1 MLVIVPDNQLSLAI
15 GKRGQNARLAAK
27 LTGLHVDIK
36 SEGEVEEERRVA
48 EEELA
53 HGREALAEF
62 PGVGPQLIERLVEH
76 GLFSPARIV
85 HAGLEALEA
94 VPGLGEKKAVG
105 ILSAAE
111 QWIEQHPPVEA
122 EPEIE
127 DVTGGALPAVDD
139 AAADQAPPESMA
151 RTSAE

>member
-1 MLVIVPDNQLSLAI
+1 M
-15 GKRGQNARLAAK
+15 
-27 LTGLHVDIK
+27 
-36 SEGEVEEERRVA
+36 
-48 EEELA
+48 
-53 HGREALAEF
+53 
-62 PGVGPQLIERLVEH
+62 EH

-127 DVTGGALPAVDD
+127 DITGGALPAVDD

>member
-1 MLVIVPDNQLSLAI
+1 M
-15 GKRGQNARLAAK
+15 
-27 LTGLHVDIK
+27 
-36 SEGEVEEERRVA
+36 

-62 PGVGPQLIERLVEH
+62 PGLGSQLIERLVEH

-94 VPGLGEKKAVG
+94 VPGLGEKKAAG
-105 ILSAAE
+105 ILAAAE
-111 QWIEQHPPVEA
+111 EWIEQHPPVEA

-127 DVTGGALPAVDD
+127 EVSGEALPAADD
-139 AAADQAPPESMA
+139 AAAGQAPPESMA